1 MDIQQMQAER
11 DRLDEQIKTAK
22 AEDRRKA
29 REAMQALV
37 KAEAD
42 EHYARMRDEIG
53 RPLAG
58 LNDDQHAT
66 VYAVAY
72 DMGGAS
78 GFDEVEHY
86 YGRFAEMA
94 RKVIEAK

>member
-1 MDIQQMQAER
+1 MDIQQMQTER
-11 DRLDEQIKTAK
+11 DRLDEQIKNAK
-22 AEDRRKA
+22 AEEKRKA
-29 REAMQALV
+29 REAAQAKA

-58 LNDDQHAT
+58 LNDNQHAT

-72 DMGGAS
+72 DMGYAY
-78 GFDEVEHY
+78 GFSQIEDHY
-86 YGRFAEMA
+86 GELAEMA
-94 RKVIEAK
+94 RKVLEAK